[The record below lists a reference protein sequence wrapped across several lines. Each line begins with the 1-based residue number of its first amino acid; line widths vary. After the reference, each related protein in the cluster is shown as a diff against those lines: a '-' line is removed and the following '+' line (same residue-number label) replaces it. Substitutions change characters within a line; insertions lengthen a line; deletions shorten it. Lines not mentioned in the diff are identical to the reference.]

1 MPILRNAMD
10 RDRIGLIVNERDV
23 SMSTSRE
30 QAISALETLVTS
42 GGLSLTDDDLVI
54 LQVNVEEA
62 DKHKTRLLEISKA
75 MYYGFFHCAAEGVVL
90 IPETEVTKKFGHSI
104 EKNYPEAN
112 KVFLDF
118 AKTYWTLQLLAFN
131 LPTNNRE
138 WVCTYLLVN
147 LEQTIGPV
155 FFPFPGNV
163 QISPS
168 KREKTQREIIG
179 KSGAN
184 IDIEEFMRGN
194 PILIRDRKS
203 SSGGSWKVLLIPIS
217 WLAFALMAAI
227 PGALI
232 GLITGLFGFHLIAAI
247 VGGIFFFIT
256 YPAQRRRQGL
266 QVDSLTY
273 FNALFGAVGG
283 GFTCYFVGNA
293 LS

>member
-1 MPILRNAMD
+1 MD
-10 RDRIGLIVNERDV
+10 RDRIGLIVDGRDF

-54 LQVNVEEA
+54 LQINVEEA
-62 DKHKTRLLEISKA
+62 DKHKNRLLEISKA

-104 EKNYPEAN
+104 EENYPEAN

-131 LPTNNRE
+131 LPRNNRE
-138 WVCTYLLVN
+138 WICTYLLVN

-179 KSGAN
+179 KRGAK
-184 IDIEEFMRGN
+184 IDIEKFIEGN
-194 PILIRDRKS
+194 PILIRDRSVVSK
-203 SSGGSWKVLLIPIS
+203 GSWKILLLPVS
-217 WLAFALMAAI
+217 GLSFAVMAAI
-227 PGALI
+227 PGALT
-232 GLITGLFGFHLIAAI
+232 GLITGLFGFHIIAAI
-247 VGGIFFFIT
+247 VGGIFFFII
-256 YPAQRRRQGL
+256 YPAQRRRKGL

-283 GFTCYFVGNA
+283 GFACYLVGS
-293 LS
+293 LLQ